1 MKLPRKVCGGMIRG
15 FTVRVRVTNR
25 KALLARFAGQPG
37 ETGTSKRMEVRN
49 EVKVREFGVE
59 DVRIFPPAPGKCPI
73 CAADHPAEFPHN
85 KDSLYYQM
93 RFWQEHGRFP
103 TWKDAA
109 AHCSDEMKRAFMR
122 GYAERGIVIDVGLDD
137 GDA

>member
-1 MKLPRKVCGGMIRG
+1 M
-15 FTVRVRVTNR
+15 
-25 KALLARFAGQPG
+25 
-37 ETGTSKRMEVRN
+37 SN
-49 EVKVREFGVE
+49 EVKVKEIPFENVMILPPKPGVCRE
-59 DVRIFPPAPGKCPI
+59 
-73 CAADHPAEFPHN
+73 CAVDHRPDQPHN
-85 KDSLYYQM
+85 RDSLYYQM

>member
-1 MKLPRKVCGGMIRG
+1 MV
-15 FTVRVRVTNR
+15 NQ
-25 KALLARFAGQPG
+25 KAVFSIWQPG
-37 ETGTSKRMEVRN
+37 KTGTSKRMEVRN

-137 GDA
+137 SDA